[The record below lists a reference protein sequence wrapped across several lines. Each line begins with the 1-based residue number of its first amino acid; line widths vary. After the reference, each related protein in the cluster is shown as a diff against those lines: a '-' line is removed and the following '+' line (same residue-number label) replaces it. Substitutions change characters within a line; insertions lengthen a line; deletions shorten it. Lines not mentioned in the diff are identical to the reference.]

1 MQDACGAAGAG
12 RFDGRGANLWL
23 RGRVVLPSFRNVSR
37 NARQLRDCDGQRR
50 RRPLLRG
57 GPTKYRPI
65 TPPPRLTIPWMR
77 SIRIHIHGGFD
88 PWMLLL
94 DIIVRPCVQ
103 VEPELFRAIPWSHGT
118 LGFLVSA
125 EIEIIPSKVR
135 TRTRTRKHARAH
147 AHAHAIFRPARSPPR
162 PSHPN
167 RSTNRST
174 SMTLL
179 DQAMLLRCFR
189 LAALDPIGLY
199 AVQEQSRLPQA
210 FRASLR
216 RQGKARPSSFA
227 MSSACLRL
235 PCRRPTTC
243 PSSFAMSLGGR
254 IAKSS
259 ESRRGP
265 SGLCAQALTA
275 HTGPSLPIE
284 C

>member
-1 MQDACGAAGAG
+1 MLPELDDLTVGGLICGCGVESSSHHFG
-12 RFDGRGANLWL
+12 MFQETLVSCEIVMAN
-23 RGRVVLPSFRNVSR
+23 GDVVHCSEEVRPNT
-37 NARQLRDCDGQRR
+37 ARL
-50 RRPLLRG
+50 
-57 GPTKYRPI
+57 
-65 TPPPRLTIPWMR
+65 PPPSRLTIPWMR

-94 DIIVRPCVQ
+94 DIIVRACVQ

-227 MSSACLRL
+227 MSSAHHVV
-235 PCRRPTTC
+235 
-243 PSSFAMSLGGR
+243 GR
-254 IAKSS
+254 SHRK
-259 ESRRGP
+259 E
-265 SGLCAQALTA
+265 L
-275 HTGPSLPIE
+275 
-284 C
+284 